1 MSENYLIH
9 FGNKNSGR
17 YRRGSGEHPH
27 QHDGLG
33 TMGKGK
39 YNSRHDRR
47 VAERMEQKEIRKSD
61 GFLTR
66 NLMYNPAT
74 YRRAAQ
80 ISANNKGITK
90 NQAKFEAKTA
100 AWRNTGAIAGAA
112 VLGSVGST
120 IFRAGNAAGNKG
132 KLAAGAGLA
141 ALGGVVVGKTLLT
154 NHKEKKMAR
163 TGQYAKYL
171 KSKGQTPGA

>member
-1 MSENYLIH
+1 MNNNYLIH

-33 TMGKGK
+33 TMGRGK
-39 YNSRHDRR
+39 YDSRHDRR
-47 VAERMEQKEIRKSD
+47 VAERMERKEIRKSD

-66 NLMYNPAT
+66 NLGYNRAT

-80 ISANNKGITK
+80 ISANNKGISK
-90 NQAKFEAKTA
+90 DQAKTEAKKA
-100 AWRNTGAIAGAA
+100 AWRNTGSMVSSGILMSVGSNVLRKGNASMSKGTMVVGGLLAGAGAA
-112 VLGSVGST
+112 T
-120 IFRAGNAAGNKG
+120 
-132 KLAAGAGLA
+132 A
-141 ALGGVVVGKTLLT
+141 ALTLAK
-154 NHKEKKMAR
+154 NHEEKKMAR

-171 KSKGQTPGA
+171 KSGGHPSRM